1 MTFCEYCKRMIS
13 EKNLSRHYI
22 SCKDKIS
29 LLHKE
34 ELNMIKEQFDKYQR
48 ETDKTIQKYEKETQS
63 LQLQLINLQETCKQV
78 QLEKERLQEQ
88 LFEIAKQPKNNTNN
102 NQRTMNIINQLA
114 PYDLDADSV
123 RAIIEE
129 HFDKKCFM
137 QGAEGITKMVA
148 SQLLTDH
155 ETGKKKMLCTDLAR
169 RKVKYVVN
177 GQIVQD
183 VGMQKTLDL
192 ICPNLAHVNM
202 LHSKR
207 EGPPSDEIY
216 LANSAFIRDKSKLCS
231 RIVVH
236 FIPELDEPAEP

>member
-1 MTFCEYCKRMIS
+1 MVTCQFCSREIS
-13 EKNLSRHYI
+13 HVRNLQRHY
-22 SCKDKIS
+22 SNCKAKHD
-29 LLHKE
+29 
-34 ELNMIKEQFDKYQR
+34 FDKQFNF
-48 ETDKTIQKYEKETQS
+48 EQMKQTFEKQLEEEKERNKKEKE
-63 LQLQLINLQETCKQV
+63 NLEDKV
-78 QLEKERLQEQ
+78 RSLEKEKEQ
-88 LFEIAKQPKNNTNN
+88 LLQQIFEIARQPKTTNN

-114 PYDLDADSV
+114 PYDLDPDTV
-123 RAIIEE
+123 RATIEE

-137 QGAEGITKMVA
+137 QGIDGITRMVTEE
-148 SQLLTDH
+148 LLTDKQS
-155 ETGKKKMLCTDLAR
+155 GKKKMLCTDLAR

-216 LANSAFIRDKSKLCS
+216 LANSAFIRDKSKMCS
-231 RIVVH
+231 RIVIH
-236 FIPELDEPAEP
+236 FIDEPVGGDDE